1 LRLLVEVAESN
12 PGVLRQRPPTAYFL
26 GFGDSALNFELRFW
40 SAHQDTWFQ
49 LQSEVVTAIAK
60 TLQRAGIEVPFPQ
73 QDLHV
78 RSFDAS
84 ARASFADNGAGPSP
98 RAHTTAPEQASA
110 TSSQTHLEL
119 RQK

>member
-1 LRLLVEVAESN
+1 VPVLAPGLGKTKTGRL
-12 PGVLRQRPPTAYFL
+12 
-26 GFGDSALNFELRFW
+26 W
-40 SAHQDTWFQ
+40 SAQQNTWFQ

-60 TLQRAGIEVPFPQ
+60 ALQRAGIEIPFPQ

-78 RSFDAS
+78 RSVDAS
-84 ARASFADNGAGPSP
+84 VRASFADNGASPSP
-98 RAHTTAPEQASA
+98 LAHTTAPEQATS

>member
-1 LRLLVEVAESN
+1 
-12 PGVLRQRPPTAYFL
+12 LRQRPPAAYFL

-40 SAHQDTWFQ
+40 SAHQDTWIQ

-84 ARASFADNGAGPSP
+84 VRASLADHGAGPSP
-98 RAHTTAPEQASA
+98 LAHTPVPEKAAA